1 MPGHTVVYGKPL
13 GANGSYS
20 NVACLSPNG
29 AVKIWDLIEKDYE
42 KAKELE
48 AKVLNFMKQYILPFA
63 NKLSNTGL
71 DKLLASVG
79 GWGPVSEKVLG
90 LMTEQLQKM

>member
-48 AKVLNFMKQYILPFA
+48 AKVLNL
-63 NKLSNTGL
+63 
-71 DKLLASVG
+71 
-79 GWGPVSEKVLG
+79 
-90 LMTEQLQKM
+90 